1 MFSMC
6 LILPTFFIMGLLVNM
21 KFNSK
26 VFLALLGFCAIIMEG
41 TLRNPMILLMTI
53 KRNEL
58 NQAIANQEEL
68 REQKRQFEVAQAIKE
83 RDLRKQN
90 NPKNL
95 DIFHVA

>member
-1 MFSMC
+1 
-6 LILPTFFIMGLLVNM
+6 
-21 KFNSK
+21 
-26 VFLALLGFCAIIMEG
+26 
-41 TLRNPMILLMTI
+41 MILLMTI

-68 REQKRQFEVAQAIKE
+68 REQMRQFEVAQAIKE